1 MFDEQDEGP
10 AVLLPSFPS
19 ISDVLQKV
27 TCVFVTQVS
36 RSQYRGPLTLL
47 QLNLCVRTMSPS
59 SSSKKKST
67 TVLH

>member
-36 RSQYRGPLTLL
+36 HSQYRGTLTLI

-59 SSSKKKST
+59 SLSKKKST

>member
-27 TCVFVTQVS
+27 TCVFVTQVPQS
-36 RSQYRGPLTLL
+36 
-47 QLNLCVRTMSPS
+47 
-59 SSSKKKST
+59 
-67 TVLH
+67 